1 MLRILTIFIAL
12 LIGLDVNALS
22 LKDLFQALKKQP
34 VSNVDTAVQKIAEAA
49 KAKVNAAYYPKINI
63 FGAYTHYNSPT
74 NLRPLDPLATAKLTV
89 QKAPLPFSN
98 TIEKVGFKA
107 DVPIFVK
114 ELSALGEKAKHFA
127 KSAKFKKELN
137 FYQNEGVVLGS
148 NASLEYLDSLLV
160 ALKTTKNSLQATRK
174 DLSIAVDSG
183 RTPAIALDKL
193 DEKINQIDITINNI
207 KIKKATVISNI
218 QRLTGIELEK
228 PVPMQMKAEVNKG
241 SFYALKPLQEVVA
254 ASMSDYKASKYKRY
268 YPKVALSLLWSENY
282 AQNDVKYGRDVH
294 RGYGYYSLGIS
305 VPLFDK
311 TLDSDMQIKKIT
323 IMKNKMKLQ
332 KTKEELTAQ
341 SSALQKQLKL
351 LINSEKLKKLNI
363 KKEED
368 LLKYAKVAFEE
379 GRMTEE
385 DYLRYEDAVV
395 SAKANYYEA
404 VSQKW
409 QTLAKLAVIYGNDL
423 EGIVE

>member
-1 MLRILTIFIAL
+1 MLRILTIFIAF

-137 FYQNEGVVLGS
+137 FYQNEGVILGS

-228 PVPMQMKAEVNKG
+228 PVPMQMKSEVNKG

-323 IMKNKMKLQ
+323 VMKNKMKLQ

-351 LINSEKLKKLNI
+351 LINSEKLKKVNV

>member
-1 MLRILTIFIAL
+1 MT
-12 LIGLDVNALS
+12 
-22 LKDLFQALKKQP
+22 
-34 VSNVDTAVQKIAEAA
+34 
-49 KAKVNAAYYPKINI
+49 
-63 FGAYTHYNSPT
+63 
-74 NLRPLDPLATAKLTV
+74 TAKLTA

-127 KSAKFKKELN
+127 KSAKFKKNLN
-137 FYQNEGVVLGS
+137 FYQNEGVILGS

-160 ALKTTKNSLQATRK
+160 ALKTTRNSLKTTRE
-174 DLSIAVDSG
+174 DLVIAVNSG
-183 RTPAIALDKL
+183 RTPAIALDKI

-207 KIKKATVISNI
+207 EIKKASVISNI

-228 PVPMQMKAEVNKG
+228 PVSMQMETEVKKG

-254 ASMSDYKASKYKRY
+254 AAMSDYKASKYKRY

-282 AQNDVKYGRDVH
+282 AQNDVKYGKDVH

-323 IMKNKMKLQ
+323 IMKNKMKLE
-332 KTKEELTAQ
+332 KIKEELTAQ

-351 LINSEKLKKLNI
+351 LINSEKLKKANV
-363 KKEED
+363 KKEES
-368 LLKYAKVAFEE
+368 LLKYAKVAFEG